1 MGFLAPVEADKVQA
15 VYRSL
20 TKQLFLSAEGT
31 VRPVTSRITFTPV
44 EPWVGGLKFILEGW
58 TGPLI
63 PPNSEPYHVDQPFDI
78 QLPNS
83 AFPSNTVDVVTLNH
97 PEGLVVPIQYVDA
110 GPGPVIPPYPPKI
123 QQAASSAAGSGKADL
138 TTTPAQPQ
146 SFATT
151 DDEIFV
157 IYDRVF
163 TVKEATNLPSMG
175 TIFMDYD
182 SNFLKVEN
190 ASLEAGNLVW
200 SFNSL
205 QLGKTQIRV
214 RIHGGIAQFAF
225 TKVYNVHINLDNHAA
240 EAKASHTAVFG
251 SAAATNGAD
260 SNGDMDLPVSFPY
273 DTFLGRV
280 NQAIHI
286 VKTKFPDAGLSFVDA
301 RPITDGYVT
310 NPEELSHIL
319 CTFNASLDGKEG
331 IATIETAG
339 WWGWYPPRW
348 TAPFSSVKR
357 PNIPWPVKID
367 ALEADKLLKQEGH
380 KEPYN
385 SMFLLQ
391 NSVLEG
397 VDALMTAYEF
407 HLKDGDFVAVEADE
421 KAIPK
426 KSGAT

>member
-63 PPNSEPYHVDQPFDI
+63 PPNSEPYQVDQPFDI

-83 AFPSNTVDVVTLNH
+83 AFPSNTVEVVTLNH
-97 PEGLVVPIQYVDA
+97 PEGLVVPIRYVDG
-110 GPGPVIPPYPPKI
+110 GPGPVILPRLPKT
-123 QQAASSAAGSGKADL
+123 QQAAAGSGKADL
-138 TTTPAQPQ
+138 TTTPVQPQ

-163 TVKEATNLPSMG
+163 TVKESTNLPSMG
-175 TIFMDYD
+175 TVFMDYD

-205 QLGKTQIRV
+205 QLGETQIRV

-225 TKVYNVHINLDNHAA
+225 TKNLQRAHQ
-240 EAKASHTAVFG
+240 
-251 SAAATNGAD
+251 
-260 SNGDMDLPVSFPY
+260 
-273 DTFLGRV
+273 LGQPR
-280 NQAIHI
+280 
-286 VKTKFPDAGLSFVDA
+286 GRGES
-301 RPITDGYVT
+301 
-310 NPEELSHIL
+310 LSHRRFWQRN
-319 CTFNASLDGKEG
+319 CNQ
-331 IATIETAG
+331 
-339 WWGWYPPRW
+339 WC
-348 TAPFSSVKR
+348 
-357 PNIPWPVKID
+357 
-367 ALEADKLLKQEGH
+367 
-380 KEPYN
+380 
-385 SMFLLQ
+385 
-391 NSVLEG
+391 
-397 VDALMTAYEF
+397 
-407 HLKDGDFVAVEADE
+407 
-421 KAIPK
+421 
-426 KSGAT
+426 